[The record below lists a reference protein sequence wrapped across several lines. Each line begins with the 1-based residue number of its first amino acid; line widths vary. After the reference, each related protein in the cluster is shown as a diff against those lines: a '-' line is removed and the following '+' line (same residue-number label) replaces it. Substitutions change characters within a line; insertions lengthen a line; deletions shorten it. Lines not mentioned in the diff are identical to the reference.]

1 MTLPKALRAR
11 GVTTNETLDLF
22 FERVGGELPG
32 GWLEAFVPDGRR
44 DALIRLFASSE
55 FFRDLFQTN
64 ATWALSELDWA
75 SPPVDTVSLLF
86 DDEESISS
94 TLPEDQFLADL
105 RRRRRRCMLHIVWS
119 SFVDPDG
126 LDRTL
131 MAMSALADSVIRQSL
146 LYSEDQLAARLGRPV
161 GAWSGEEQ
169 ALLVVAMGKMGGYE
183 LNLSSDIDIMFA
195 YNEPGETAGG
205 RKSVSNQEYFTRQA
219 QAIIR
224 YLDSVTADGR
234 VFRVDTRL
242 RPFGDSGALVANL
255 PALETYYQEHGRNW
269 ERYALMKARVISL
282 APEQH
287 QEINDLFRQFVYRR
301 YIDFGVIDGLRDMKR
316 LIETERVNKDYDD
329 DVKRGRG
336 GIREAE
342 FIVQSHQLTRG
353 GRYPELRCRGFAES
367 IEALSNAGYLD
378 TADSETLHQS
388 YRFLRQVEHAL
399 QALADRQ
406 THALPSNHDD
416 QECVVGLL
424 NEPSWASLVKRIA
437 ATRSDIAERFDAL
450 LAEPEERRSL
460 LLVGDSDS
468 MTIDRASIDDLGL
481 ARASIFLPVLDA
493 FTASARLHLMDEEG
507 LRRLQRLLPL
517 LCKTADKLETSSGA
531 FERVLSIVAA
541 VLRRSAYLSLLA
553 ENPSALDRL
562 VFLTTRSRFIADRL
576 QERPELLDE
585 LLFPDR
591 LFTAPSRDDIAGLL
605 NQYRKRWPGSDLE
618 APMQDLRRFKDE
630 VVFRVAASELEGALP
645 LMKVSDNL
653 SFLAEVILDE
663 AVAQATLELESRHG
677 SPDEGAGFAILAY
690 GKLGGLELNYQS
702 DLDLVFVCDGE
713 SGMTDGDKPIE
724 NYRYFTRLAQ
734 KVIHIL
740 TTTMLGGRLY
750 EVDLRLR
757 PNGESGLLVTTLSS
771 LSTYLKRDAWTWE
784 HQALVRARAVAGDTR
799 LMQNLEALR
808 LDVLAMPRSELSLR
822 NDVVSMRQKMRGQGL
837 GGEKGDLASDLK
849 YGEGGIVDIEFVVQ
863 YLTLRSASKSR
874 AIARWSDVVRLLAD
888 LGESLVVDSTE
899 AALLTDAYLTLRSIA
914 HESTIALTDESSVE
928 RAETIMNQS
937 APLCRRLLPGL

>member
-1 MTLPKALRAR
+1 MK
-11 GVTTNETLDLF
+11 TNETLDLF
-22 FERVGGELPG
+22 FERVGRELPG
-32 GWLEAFVPDGRR
+32 GWLEERVPDNRR
-44 DALIRLFASSE
+44 DSLIRLFTSSE
-55 FFRDLFQTN
+55 FFRDLFQAN
-64 ATWALSELDWA
+64 ASWALSELDWA

-86 DDEESISS
+86 DEALPISS
-94 TLPEDQFLADL
+94 TLAEDEFLADL
-105 RRRRRRCMLHIVWS
+105 RQRRRRCMLLIVWS
-119 SFVDPDG
+119 SFVDSDG
-126 LDRTL
+126 LDRAL
-131 MAMSALADSVIRQSL
+131 MAMSALADSVIRLSL
-146 LYSEDQLAARLGRPV
+146 RYSQDQLAARLGRPV
-161 GAWSGEEQ
+161 GASSGEEQ
-169 ALLVVAMGKMGGYE
+169 ALLVVAMGKLGGYE

-195 YNEPGETAGG
+195 YNEPGETSGG

-367 IEALSNAGYLD
+367 IEVLTDAGYLD
-378 TADSETLHQS
+378 KDDSEILHQS

-406 THALPSNHDD
+406 THALPTSPDD
-416 QECVVGLL
+416 QECVVGLM
-424 NEPSWASLVKRIA
+424 NQPSWASLAGRIA
-437 ATRSDIAERFDAL
+437 AARFGIAERFDAL
-450 LAEPEERRSL
+450 LAEPGERRSL
-460 LLVGDSDS
+460 LLAGDSDT
-468 MTIDRASIDDLGL
+468 MTIDRGSIDELGL
-481 ARASIFLPVLDA
+481 VRAASFLPALDA
-493 FTASARLHLMDEEG
+493 FAANARLYLMDEEG

-517 LCKTADKLETSSGA
+517 LCKSADRLETSSEA
-531 FERVLSIVAA
+531 FERVLLIVTA

-562 VFLTTRSRFIADRL
+562 LFLTTRSRFIADRL

-591 LFTAPSRDDIAGLL
+591 LFTAPSRDDIAILL
-605 NQYRKRWPGSDLE
+605 NQYRKRWSGSDSE

-630 VVFRVAASELEGALP
+630 IVFRVAASELEGSLP

-663 AVAQATLELESRHG
+663 AVTQAKTELELRHG
-677 SPDEGAGFAILAY
+677 SPGDSAGFAILAY

-702 DLDLVFVCDGE
+702 DLDLV
-713 SGMTDGDKPIE
+713 
-724 NYRYFTRLAQ
+724 
-734 KVIHIL
+734 
-740 TTTMLGGRLY
+740 
-750 EVDLRLR
+750 
-757 PNGESGLLVTTLSS
+757 
-771 LSTYLKRDAWTWE
+771 
-784 HQALVRARAVAGDTR
+784 
-799 LMQNLEALR
+799 
-808 LDVLAMPRSELSLR
+808 
-822 NDVVSMRQKMRGQGL
+822 
-837 GGEKGDLASDLK
+837 
-849 YGEGGIVDIEFVVQ
+849 
-863 YLTLRSASKSR
+863 
-874 AIARWSDVVRLLAD
+874 
-888 LGESLVVDSTE
+888 
-899 AALLTDAYLTLRSIA
+899 
-914 HESTIALTDESSVE
+914 
-928 RAETIMNQS
+928 
-937 APLCRRLLPGL
+937 